1 MIVWVQ
7 DMLNLLPWICRDMH
21 SLLPWIWDMLSLLP
35 WFQDMP
41 NLLPWVSG
49 YAEFTAMDSDL
60 LPWGSGYAEF
70 TAMGSAYA
78 EFTSLL
84 SSVWLHMQAPAKQT
98 TAEKNLAK
106 INRTGI
112 KPLSSFFKKK
122 QAKGT

>member
-1 MIVWVQ
+1 MGSGYAEFTA
-7 DMLNLLPWICRDMH
+7 MICRDMH
-21 SLLPWIWDMLSLLP
+21 SLLPWIRDMPSLLP
-35 WFQDMP
+35 WIQDMP

-49 YAEFTAMDSDL
+49 YAEFTAM
-60 LPWGSGYAEF
+60 
-70 TAMGSAYA
+70 GSAYA
-78 EFTSLL
+78 EFTVICLA
-84 SSVWLHMQAPAKQT
+84 HMQAPAKQT